1 MNATALVMNL
11 VSWVLILFIA
21 LRIYRKQEI
30 KPRLWKMAV
39 VIFIG
44 LFSFSINLPYMNQ
57 PIKVAVLPLGAWI
70 LYALYHKRNEG
81 TGWDRYRKYACLGF
95 LANYIFLLSALL
107 SPLIQS
113 SIYPK
118 GELTTYISD
127 TSGAHILKTHPSG
140 IDKVLDAESL
150 RSEISNMELRQIS
163 SDAWYYDSV
172 QNVEHLAQADE
183 RFPYQMTGVKPRMG
197 SGFHPV
203 IFVEEDGKGILIST
217 VQEQFYFRSQKPF
230 LKEGE

>member
-44 LFSFSINLPYMNQ
+44 LFSFSINLPYMDQ
-57 PIKVAVLPLGAWI
+57 PIKLAVLPLGAWI
-70 LYALYHKRNEG
+70 LYGVYHKRNEG
-81 TGWDRYRKYACLGF
+81 TGWARYRKYAWLGF

-107 SPLIQS
+107 SPLIHS
-113 SIYPK
+113 SIYPDGK
-118 GELTTYISD
+118 LSTYLSD
-127 TSGAHILKTHPSG
+127 TSEAYIFKTHPSG
-140 IDKVLDAESL
+140 ANKVLDKEVL
-150 RSEISNMELRQIS
+150 RSEIPNMERQQIS
-163 SDAWYYDSV
+163 SDAWYYESIE
-172 QNVEHLAQADE
+172 NVEHPAQAPE
-183 RFPYQMTGVKPRMG
+183 KFPYQMSGVKPKMG
-197 SGFHPV
+197 SGIYPV
-203 IFVEEDGKGILIST
+203 IYVEKDGRGILIST
-217 VQEQFYFRSQKPF
+217 AQEQFYFRSQKPF